1 MTLYSATEPSGRP
14 RPPMRAKRTPG
25 QSASTTEQRPGL
37 YQRRISRFRRI
48 SSRSVTLTAPRRGER
63 PISRFRWIP
72 AAAGWTVGV
81 IATLSLIASVSPVI
95 RWLIKVPREF
105 INNYLFNFPD
115 TSFAWSFVLALLAGA
130 LTARK
135 RIAWWLLVLNL
146 LVAAGWN
153 IGGLAADNNTAL
165 NIFGESLGLVLHV
178 AALGVLVLAYREFWA
193 KVRRGALY
201 KAAAVLITGWAIGI
215 LLSWGLVEMFPRTLA
230 PDDRLFYVVDRVVGF
245 AVAGP
250 GSFAGRP
257 HVFLNALFGLFS
269 AFALIAAAIVL
280 FQSQRAENALT
291 GEDESAIRGLLELYG
306 KNDSLGYFATRRD
319 KSVVFAPSGRAAITY
334 RVELGVCLASGDPVG
349 DPRAWPQAID
359 AWLALCQTYGWT
371 PGNMG
376 ASSAGARAFRDAG
389 LNALE
394 LGDEAIL
401 HTGDFKLSGRDMRG
415 VRQAVTRARRS
426 GLTVRIRRHHDI
438 EQDEMKRVTARADA
452 WRDTE
457 SERGFSMA
465 LGRLGD
471 PADGDCLLVEAIQP
485 DHTVVAMLSL
495 VPWGQNGVSLDLM
508 RRSAQSPNGTIELMV
523 SELALHAER
532 IGISCISLNFAMF
545 RSAFE
550 QGAQLGAGPV
560 ARLWRGFLLFFSRWW
575 QLETLYRSNVKYQ
588 PSWVPRYACYEDAR
602 MIPRVGVAS
611 VIAEGFLVLPFTR
624 RPKQHTGHHPSVP
637 PTLVATGLLHHDGT
651 APDVSRFPRADL
663 GRADEDQRR
672 LPEQMRVRL
681 CKLKMLQ
688 DSGIDAYPVGEP
700 PSHTVAQALG
710 ADDPTTISVSGRVL
724 QIRNFGGVLF
734 VQLRDWSAEMQLLLE
749 NSALER
755 GRTAD
760 FTKAID
766 LGDLVEVTGQMGH
779 SQTGTKSMIVHS
791 WRLIGK
797 CLRPLPNKWKGL
809 TDPEARVR
817 SRYVDLAVNAES
829 RELIT
834 ARSNVLRAIRDTL
847 CAKGFLEVET
857 PILQQIHGGAAAR
870 PFITHSNTYDLDLY
884 LRIAP
889 ELYLKRLCV
898 GGVERVF
905 ELGRAFR
912 NEGVDSSHNPEFT
925 LLEAYQAHADYTVW
939 IDGSRELIQNAA
951 QAANGA
957 QVVMRPRNPD
967 RRAGTD
973 DYFEPVDIS
982 GVWLVKTVHDA
993 VSEALGE
1000 HIDAHTS
1007 LAKLRTLSDAAQ
1019 IPYLTRWDTGAIVLE
1034 LYEHLVEARTEQPT
1048 FYIDFPTSV
1057 SPLTRP
1063 HRSKPHVAERW
1074 DLVAWGVELG
1084 TAYSELT
1091 DPVEQRRRLQE
1102 QSLLAAGGD
1111 PEAMEFDEDFLQAM
1125 EYAMP
1130 PTGGLGM
1137 GVDRVVMLITGRSIR
1152 ETLPFPLAK
1161 PR

>member
-1 MTLYSATEPSGRP
+1 M
-14 RPPMRAKRTPG
+14 
-25 QSASTTEQRPGL
+25 
-37 YQRRISRFRRI
+37 
-48 SSRSVTLTAPRRGER
+48 
-63 PISRFRWIP
+63 P

-95 RWLIKVPREF
+95 RWLIRVPREF
-105 INNYLFNFPD
+105 INDYIFNFPD

-135 RIAWWLLVLNL
+135 RIAWWLLVFNL
-146 LVAAGWN
+146 LLAAGLN
-153 IGGLAADNNTAL
+153 VAGLIADHPSAAKRFGEMLGLGLHLAAVVVL
-165 NIFGESLGLVLHV
+165 IFG
-178 AALGVLVLAYREFWA
+178 YREFWA

-201 KAAAVLITGWAIGI
+201 KAAGVLLTGWAIGI
-215 LLSWGLVEMFPRTLA
+215 VVSWGLVETFPRTLA
-230 PDDRLFYVVDRVVGF
+230 AEDRFFYVVNRVVGF
-245 AVAGP
+245 AVVESAQ
-250 GSFAGRP
+250 FTGRP
-257 HVFLNALFGLFS
+257 PIFLNALFGLFS
-269 AFALIAAAIVL
+269 AMALIVAAIVL
-280 FQSQRAENALT
+280 FQSQRADNALT
-291 GEDESAIRGLLELYG
+291 GEDESAIRGLLELWG
-306 KNDSLGYFATRRD
+306 KDDSLGYFATRRD

-334 RVELGVCLASGDPVG
+334 RVELGVCLASGDPIG

-359 AWLALCQTYGWT
+359 AWLALCQSYGWT

-376 ASSAGARAFRDAG
+376 ASSAGAKAFREAG

-401 HTGDFKLSGRDMRG
+401 QTAEFRLSGREMRG
-415 VRQAVTRARRS
+415 VRQAVTRARRA
-426 GLTVRIRRHHDI
+426 GLTMRIRRHHDI
-438 EQDEMKRVTARADA
+438 EPAEMAQVISRADS

-471 PADGDCLLVEAIQP
+471 PADGDCLLVEAIGS
-485 DHTVVAMLSL
+485 DDTVVAMLSL
-495 VPWGQNGVSLDLM
+495 VPWGRNGVSLDLM
-508 RRSAQSPNGTIELMV
+508 RRSPQSPNGTIELMV

-532 IGISCISLNFAMF
+532 IGITRISLNFAMF

-575 QLETLYRSNVKYQ
+575 QLETLYRSNMKYQ
-588 PSWVPRYACYEDAR
+588 PDWIPRFACYEDAR
-602 MIPRVGVAS
+602 MVPRVGVAS
-611 VIAEGFLVLPFTR
+611 SIAEGFLVLPFTR
-624 RPKQHTGHHPSVP
+624 RDEQHTGHHPAVP
-637 PTLVATGLLHHDGT
+637 PTLLATGLLHHDGS
-651 APDVSRFPRADL
+651 APDASALQEADF
-663 GRADEDQRR
+663 GDVDERGQR

-681 CKLKMLQ
+681 SKLKALQ
-688 DSGIDAYPVGEP
+688 DSGIDAYPVGTP

-710 ADDPTTISVSGRVL
+710 IEDQTPVSVSGRVL
-724 QIRNFGGVLF
+724 RIRDFGGVLF
-734 VQLRDWSAEMQLLLE
+734 AELRDWSAEVQLLLE
-749 NSALER
+749 NSVLEH

-766 LGDLVEVTGQMGH
+766 LGDLVEVTGKMGY
-779 SQTGTKSMIVHS
+779 SKTGTQSLIVHS

-817 SRYVDLAVNAES
+817 SRYVDLAVNAEA
-829 RELIT
+829 RELIA
-834 ARSNVLRAIRDTL
+834 ARSRVLRSIRDTL
-847 CAKGFLEVET
+847 NDKGFLEVET

-870 PFITHSNTYDLDLY
+870 PFITHINSYDLDLY

-912 NEGVDSSHNPEFT
+912 NEGVDFSHNPEFT
-925 LLEAYQAHADYTVW
+925 LLEAYQAHADYKDW

-957 QVVMRPRNPD
+957 QVVLRP
-967 RRAGTD
+967 AGD
-973 DYFEPVDIS
+973 GLEEIDIS
-982 GVWLVKTVHDA
+982 GVWPVKTVHDA

-1000 HIDAHTS
+1000 HIDASTS
-1007 LAKLRTLSDAAQ
+1007 LATLRRLSDAAQ
-1019 IPYLTRWDTGAIVLE
+1019 IPYLARWDAGAVVLE
-1034 LYEHLVEARTEQPT
+1034 LYEHLVEARTEKPT
-1048 FYIDFPTSV
+1048 FYIDFPQSV

-1063 HRSKPHVAERW
+1063 HRDKPGIAERW

-1091 DPVEQRRRLQE
+1091 DPVEQRRRLEE
-1102 QSLLAAGGD
+1102 QSFLAAGGD
-1111 PEAMEFDEDFLQAM
+1111 PEAMELDEDFLQAM

-1137 GVDRVVMLITGRSIR
+1137 GVDRVVMLVTGRSIR